1 MSSTAEPAEG
11 TIILPKRAPLWA
23 AVGVVGSLIVGGATQ
38 LIGGASYVAKI
49 DSRFEGLAE
58 NDARI
63 TKRSDE
69 RYAAVVDRLASLE
82 RDRNDTSGRLIR
94 LEEQLRM
101 SVDLL
106 REIRESMRASPRR

>member
-1 MSSTAEPAEG
+1 MTRAAAEPAEG
-11 TIILPKRAPLWA
+11 AIILPRRAPLWA
-23 AVGVVGSLIVGGATQ
+23 VLGVAATLATQ
-38 LIGGASYVAKI
+38 IATASVYVAKI
-49 DSRFEGLAE
+49 EGRLDGFTE
-58 NDARI
+58 SDNRI

-69 RYAAVVDRLASLE
+69 RYSAVVERIGSLE

-106 REIRESMRASPRR
+106 REIRESMRAPPRR

>member
-1 MSSTAEPAEG
+1 MSAAEPTEG
-11 TIILPKRAPLWA
+11 TIILPKRAPLWVVLGV
-23 AVGVVGSLIVGGATQ
+23 AVTLGSQIA
-38 LIGGASYVAKI
+38 IASSYVAKI
-49 DSRFEGLAE
+49 EGRLDGFTE
-58 NDARI
+58 SDNRI

-69 RYAAVVDRLASLE
+69 RYSAVVDRLASLE

-106 REIRESMRASPRR
+106 REIRESMRAPPRR

>member
-1 MSSTAEPAEG
+1 MTSQATPEPIDGAV
-11 TIILPKRAPLWA
+11 ILPKRAPLWA
-23 AVGVVGSLIVGGATQ
+23 VLGVAVTLGTQVAT
-38 LIGGASYVAKI
+38 ASVYVAKI
-49 DSRFEGLAE
+49 EGRLDGFTE
-58 NDARI
+58 SDARI

-69 RYAAVVDRLASLE
+69 RYSALVERIGSLE

-106 REIRESMRASPRR
+106 REIRESMRAPPRR

>member
-1 MSSTAEPAEG
+1 MSTAEPAEG
-11 TIILPKRAPLWA
+11 AIILPKRAPLWA
-23 AVGVVGSLIVGGATQ
+23 ALGVIGSLIVGGATQ

-49 DSRFEGLAE
+49 DGRFESLAE
-58 NDARI
+58 SDSRI

-69 RYAAVVDRLASLE
+69 RYAAIVDRLASLE
-82 RDRNDTSGRLIR
+82 KDRNDTSGRLIR

-106 REIRESMRASPRR
+106 REIRESMRTPPRR